1 MTPPGRRSM
10 TNPDATT
17 TTAWEPEKALYS
29 DGAFRGVSV
38 PVLAPTGSAV
48 QRVPD
53 TPFVDPATG
62 TVPDAHI
69 ATAAEVEA
77 FRNLMRSARIP
88 GPGGRYE
95 DMARTAV
102 ADLYALMLPNGAVQG
117 AGSPYWAFVW
127 PRDTAFVV
135 VALALLDLYDDAW
148 RVLSYVYSM
157 QEPDG
162 QWEARYL
169 PDCSGTVPDERG
181 RQDDG
186 IGYTLWAAWVLTE
199 LSPSHLQL
207 TQPAGIR
214 AQISNAITAA
224 GEVLDDDSGLP
235 RTSQD
240 FWEMDQQEPS
250 LGVAGPLLLG
260 LRAGAALADR
270 LDEPEVARQ
279 ARTDATRLRSAITRE
294 YGANG
299 YQHFPSGGGRD
310 ASVVFLLSPF
320 LADDLPGARQA
331 WDASR
336 TEMQVSNGGLRPG
349 AQWPDPETAWGPQ
362 ISLYSIVAAAL
373 GEDQI
378 ARGYLDWLDAHR
390 TRLGSLPEKVTAS
403 GQPAAVAPISTVAS
417 AVLIALCLLEG
428 YQLPVPPGSP

>member
-169 PDCSGTVPDERG
+169 PDGSGTVPDERG

-186 IGYTLWAAWVLTE
+186 IGYTLWATWIAAE
-199 LSPSHLQL
+199 LDEPARAAQRLGAL
-207 TQPAGIR
+207 RTQILAAIR
-214 AQISNAITAA
+214 AAA
-224 GEVLDDDSGLP
+224 DVLDPGTGLP
-235 RTSQD
+235 RT
-240 FWEMDQQEPS
+240 
-250 LGVAGPLLLG
+250 A
-260 LRAGAALADR
+260 
-270 LDEPEVARQ
+270 
-279 ARTDATRLRSAITRE
+279 
-294 YGANG
+294 
-299 YQHFPSGGGRD
+299 QHF
-310 ASVVFLLSPF
+310 
-320 LADDLPGARQA
+320 
-331 WDASR
+331 W
-336 TEMQVSNGGLRPG
+336 
-349 AQWPDPETAWGPQ
+349 
-362 ISLYSIVAAAL
+362 
-373 GEDQI
+373 
-378 ARGYLDWLDAHR
+378 
-390 TRLGSLPEKVTAS
+390 
-403 GQPAAVAPISTVAS
+403 
-417 AVLIALCLLEG
+417 
-428 YQLPVPPGSP
+428 